1 MLWATS
7 FFLIGFSTQI
17 HPLLGPKNRVTRF
30 WFLHSG
36 TLVQQGPKRPLPIK
50 ILDFASQMAT
60 FGAFWALSFT
70 VRMHVLHIK
79 SSALDLKS
87 AAKFTNWGL
96 SSRSTETANDTRN
109 SLTENMQAEHIK
121 PLNWLKAGV
130 AYQATTDIGVPY
142 FGYPSAQIVDLNCA
156 KTRLGWESFVLLLM
170 LYRGIIRF
178 PRKRTLWPVG
188 RVEINS
194 SEIPKSEIGGVWKAR
209 LNGIKVDAIKLPETE
224 ILRKRLCVKLHMSMK
239 LFF

>member
-1 MLWATS
+1 
-7 FFLIGFSTQI
+7 
-17 HPLLGPKNRVTRF
+17 
-30 WFLHSG
+30 
-36 TLVQQGPKRPLPIK
+36 
-50 ILDFASQMAT
+50 
-60 FGAFWALSFT
+60 
-70 VRMHVLHIK
+70 MHVLHIK

-224 ILRKRLCVKLHMSMK
+224 ILRKRLCVKLHMSVK
-239 LFF
+239 LLFFKIFRLPKIRGAWIRTWAGSGAPLMGSGRSPGRPAISYILSAHRFS